1 MDPVVLIFVVL
12 GLCLVLGIPVAFA
25 IGMSAL
31 TFLLAAGDVSPMV
44 MVQRMVD
51 GARSYTM
58 MALPMFIYAGSLMAF
73 GSTPRLMRLANMLV
87 SRVPGGLGAATL
99 VTCGFFGAVSG
110 SGVASTAAIGGIVGK
125 EMLRQKYGLGIT
137 AGILAGGGVMATLIP
152 PSLVMIIYAGSTG
165 VSVGDMFLAG
175 VGPGAFIILLLIL
188 MNCLIA
194 KKRGIGGGE
203 VIHYTAG
210 DAIKIICDAFLPLM
224 MPIII
229 IGGVVSGLLTPT
241 ESSVI
246 ATFYALFLA
255 LFVYR
260 ELTFK
265 KFIKATSDSVI
276 TSAIILFII
285 SAATPFGWL
294 MATQNVPQMFTQA
307 LLALTTNPYMILA
320 VFFGLLWV
328 LGCFMETICIIILIT
343 PILFPIITSMGMDP
357 VHFGVA
363 MMANLAVGGITPPLS
378 VGLFTACRILDCK
391 VEQTFPDV
399 LYIVLVITVGAAI
412 TFIWPDLSLYLV
424 EIMKEA

>member
-1 MDPVVLIFVVL
+1 
-12 GLCLVLGIPVAFA
+12 
-25 IGMSAL
+25 
-31 TFLLAAGDVSPMV
+31 MV
-44 MVQRMVD
+44 MAQRMVD

-58 MALPMFIYAGSLMAF
+58 MALPMFIFAGALMAY

-87 SRVPGGLGAATL
+87 SKVPGGLGAASL

-125 EMLRQKYGLGIT
+125 EMLKQGYGLGIT

-152 PSLVMIIYAGSTG
+152 PSLVMVIYAGSTG
-165 VSVGDMFLAG
+165 VSVGDLFIAG
-175 VGPGAFIILLLIL
+175 IGPGVFIILLLIL

-194 KKRGIGGGE
+194 KKRHIGQGK

-210 DAIKIICDAFLPLM
+210 DRIKIIADAILPLFLPVL
-224 MPIII
+224 I
-229 IGGVVSGLLTPT
+229 IGGVISGVLTPT

-246 ATFYALFLA
+246 ATVYALFLA
-255 LFVYR
+255 VFVYK
-260 ELTFK
+260 EMSFK
-265 KFIKATSDSVI
+265 DFLKATSDSVV

-294 MATQNVPQMFTQA
+294 MATQNVPQIFTEA
-307 LLALTTNPYMILA
+307 LLNFTTNPYMILA

-343 PILFPIITSMGMDP
+343 PILFPIVTSMGMDP
-357 VHFGVA
+357 IHFGVA

-378 VGLFTACRILDCK
+378 VGLFTACRILGCK
-391 VEQTFPDV
+391 IEQTFPDV
-399 LYIVLVITVGAAI
+399 LYIVAVITVGAAL
-412 TFIWPDLSLYLV
+412 TFIFPELSLSLV
-424 EIMKEA
+424 EVFK